1 MDIWN
6 IIKKHPAMA
15 IFCVCVGYA
24 GGIGTYK
31 YLSVFLSTDVVLKN
45 SYIYKSEIDKTHVP
59 IEQYNLLRDEY
70 RDIKLDIK
78 NNYISLDVH
87 SYVLNDLALVRDN
100 LRKLRE
106 ENITLI
112 EYKSKSVA
120 ESCKQTAS
128 EIKSIL
134 NHQNKVEQ
142 NIAKLVSVYLP
153 SGSQIKNDNR
163 IKGDLLKAEEQ
174 RKYSE
179 QLNLQLEELYKQRQR
194 CLG

>member
-1 MDIWN
+1 
-6 IIKKHPAMA
+6 MA